1 MNQMPNT
8 GIHIFYVIK
17 YDMKWYEKDLNMM
30 DMSIM
35 QPTIEGDALLTM
47 KDAKNTTNKLNSDET
62 ELIKK
67 IKKNDRQYKGKR
79 YIYSY
84 YAGR

>member
-1 MNQMPNT
+1 MNQMPNK

-35 QPTIEGDALLTM
+35 QPTIEGDALFSM
-47 KDAKNTTNKLNSDET
+47 EDAKKSADKLNSDET
-62 ELIKK
+62 ELIS
-67 IKKNDRQYKGKR
+67 IILKNDRQYKGKR